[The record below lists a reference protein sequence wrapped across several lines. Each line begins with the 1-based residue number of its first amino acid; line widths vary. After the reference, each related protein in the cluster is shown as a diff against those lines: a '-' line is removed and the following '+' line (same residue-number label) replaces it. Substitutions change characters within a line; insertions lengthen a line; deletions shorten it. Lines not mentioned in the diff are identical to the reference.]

1 MEAQMAEIKV
11 DLADQCKLGF
21 RELFILTVFQSNF
34 VVCKPKQLNYN
45 AQETFVYRH
54 FIMNLWLV
62 TENLKVEALQL
73 SIILW
78 FSERSLDTWKKQ
90 QNNIGLPAI

>member
-1 MEAQMAEIKV
+1 MAEIKV

-45 AQETFVYRH
+45 TQETFVYSH
-54 FIMNLWLV
+54 FIMNLRD
-62 TENLKVEALQL
+62 L
-73 SIILW
+73 SQK
-78 FSERSLDTWKKQ
+78 T
-90 QNNIGLPAI
+90 